1 MYVCVY
7 VCVFVC
13 MSRVDIMS
21 SKLQHIPLPSNKKK
35 PDCEIEQI
43 SAGSS
48 VSAAVMS
55 NGGGL
60 YMWGTSGT
68 SNYRTPLPMKVKST
82 DVFFVCIVL
91 NINLFLCFIVA

>member
-1 MYVCVY
+1 
-7 VCVFVC
+7 

-55 NGGGL
+55 DGGGL

-68 SNYRTPLPMKVKST
+68 SNYRTPLPMKVKSM
-82 DVFFVCIVL
+82 DVFFVCIVM